1 MYSNSIPVFCDQ
13 VPQLIFVGHM
23 ANEVGR
29 PSVPLFALPI
39 LDRTIGALIEDIAKA
54 KGDNITVIFDCCHSA
69 SGTRGQDDECV
80 PRSVDLHFNIPETL
94 DDYIWGSRDV
104 SIASNFAYHGL
115 RSHVLLAACREKA
128 SAYEHKGRGFTS
140 ALLAALGSC
149 PAKGLTPTY
158 AELLQ
163 WILLESEHKFK
174 NTSSV
179 RRIQLASRL
188 VRCEGVSWWPDF
200 LPCSDS
206 ERWLEEGQDVDVSF
220 LKIFFLQA

>member
-1 MYSNSIPVFCDQ
+1 
-13 VPQLIFVGHM
+13 M

-140 ALLAALGSC
+140 AHLAALGSC

-174 NTSSV
+174 NSSILSAKDSTS
-179 RRIQLASRL
+179 IA
-188 VRCEGVSWWPDF
+188 
-200 LPCSDS
+200 PCSMRGCLLVARFS
-206 ERWLEEGQDVDVSF
+206 TLFGFRKVVGGRPGCRR
-220 LKIFFLQA
+220 